1 MNTLPPAFVERI
13 KKQLGAEAAAFFQ
26 ALETPAPVSIRRN
39 PGKVGACNE
48 LEITE
53 GKTTPVPWCPDAV
66 YLEGRPVFTLDPLF
80 HGGAYYVQEASSM
93 FLHHVL
99 KQLLPPTPVRML
111 DLCAAPGGKSTL
123 AASLLPPGSL
133 LVSNEVIRS
142 RAAILKENLIKW
154 GQDNTVVTQSDP
166 AAFRAL
172 EGAFDFLLVDAPCS
186 GEGMFRKDPASIRE
200 WSESNLRLCS
210 ERQQRILADS
220 WACLRP
226 GGVLIYSTCTY
237 NPAEN
242 ERIIEWLI
250 AGGEAESIPLSCPFP
265 GIMPADSAACAFRF
279 YPHKTAGEGFF
290 LAALR
295 KTAGKDYTP
304 RKNKKAKNTP
314 RTALSKE
321 LRAYI
326 RQPEQYAVFPDNG
339 ILRLVPESQAA
350 FIETLSAS
358 TNVLYAG
365 CEAAETN
372 GRKLRLLPPLAL
384 WQGLD
389 APHDGI
395 YDADRPTALAFLKKE
410 DIPPIP
416 SSADWLL
423 VSYRGTGLGWCK
435 NLGNRL
441 NNYYPKEWRIRMQI
455 E

>member
-13 KKQLGAEAAAFFQ
+13 KKQLGAEAEAFFQ

-39 PGKVGACNE
+39 PGKATACNE

-200 WSESNLRLCS
+200 WSENNLRLCS

-220 WACLRP
+220 WACLRL

-265 GIMPADSAACAFRF
+265 GIMPADSTACAFRF

-304 RKNKKAKNTP
+304 RKNKKAKNAP
-314 RTALSKE
+314 RTALPKE

-326 RQPEQYAVFPDNG
+326 RQPEQYDVFPDNG

-350 FIETLSAS
+350 FIETLSG
-358 TNVLYAG
+358 YARKG
-365 CEAAETN
+365 AAAEFARHCEDPRA
-372 GRKLRLLPPLAL
+372 RKTASSWYAMRKFSSSETHLTGIHSYEAKPERCRLHLENAR
-384 WQGLD
+384 GEIGT
-389 APHDGI
+389 AICRRANDGSWK
-395 YDADRPTALAFLKKE
+395 FLSFTFVTPE
-410 DIPPIP
+410 E
-416 SSADWLL
+416 
-423 VSYRGTGLGWCK
+423 
-435 NLGNRL
+435 N
-441 NNYYPKEWRIRMQI
+441 Q
-455 E
+455 